1 LPPARRVCDTLDP
14 HNKGAIMG
22 FDALLFVNIALGI
35 VGGILAAAT
44 LIVSKKPNAKAM
56 IDKLTPFQAL
66 IGVGM
71 VAISIINFF
80 RMLGG
85 FTSTLKYMPLLGASA
100 LAMLGSGVLLGALF
114 GMPQIA
120 KWVPGESSAEQKAL
134 ELSKKVAPYQVMLG
148 IIAIVSSLIM
158 MLYMFRIL

>member
-1 LPPARRVCDTLDP
+1 V
-14 HNKGAIMG
+14 
-22 FDALLFVNIALGI
+22 
-35 VGGILAAAT
+35 
-44 LIVSKKPNAKAM
+44 IVSKKPNAKAM